1 VRVQVD
7 RLGHAGTVTEIP
19 QEWVDSGAGA
29 IEYNTGFAGEN
40 PDELARAVIEDVLPD
55 IRHAIAEDLR
65 AEARRMREAARERP
79 DREHWADAY
88 EAAAH
93 RIDDVR
99 YPWRQ
104 S

>member
-1 VRVQVD
+1 
-7 RLGHAGTVTEIP
+7 VTEIP
-19 QEWVDSGAGA
+19 QEWVDSGAAA

-65 AEARRMREAARERP
+65 VEARRLREAARERP
-79 DREHWADAY
+79 SRENWADAY

-93 RIDDVR
+93 RIDDAGH
-99 YPWRQ
+99 PWRQ